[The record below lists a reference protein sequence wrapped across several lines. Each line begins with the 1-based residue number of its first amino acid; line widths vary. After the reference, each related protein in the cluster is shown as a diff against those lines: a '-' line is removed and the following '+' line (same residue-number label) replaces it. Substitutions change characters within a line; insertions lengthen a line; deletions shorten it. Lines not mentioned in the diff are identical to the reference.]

1 MPVYVIK
8 ANGEKELF
16 DPAKLKR
23 TLLRAGASQVHAE
36 EIIKDADRFVFDGMT
51 TKELLKK
58 VLGGLRS
65 VPVIAGRY
73 DLKGALLRLGP
84 TGFTF
89 EQFMARVL
97 QEYGYATQTD
107 QILAGKCVKHEV
119 DILAAKGKKTT
130 FVECKYHNAP
140 GIYTDLHVAMY
151 TWARFIDLKEGKEK
165 VDEGL
170 LITNTKFSM
179 DAMDFGICRG
189 LRMMGWNFP
198 KGEGLQDRIEKKDLW
213 PITVL
218 KVDKFLIEQLSS
230 NRLLLVKDIAKMNP
244 EALAKKAKIPRPKAD
259 ALVTQA
265 KSFL

>member
-1 MPVYVIK
+1 M
-8 ANGEKELF
+8 
-16 DPAKLKR
+16 
-23 TLLRAGASQVHAE
+23 LRAGASRSE

-218 KVDKFLIEQLSS
+218 KRQVPNRTARKQSS
-230 NRLLLVKDIAKMNP
+230 VVGQGHAKMNP